1 MIKTN
6 AVLFLVFMTATTI
19 VSATPS
25 IQVRGSLSLEDTS
38 TKLSLHV
45 RDETSYQY
53 RLDDGALSDC
63 ERPVRP
69 EVLCEVP
76 VTPGIHDLQLV
87 ITAPGY
93 KTFFRTLARLQ
104 IGNENIAVDLENLKL
119 IPSELKVVQVLKK
132 VSSGGGAEFE
142 INLHQGRTRDIN
154 ITEIRIFAK
163 LDEFGNCG
171 ALTTPVA
178 TFTIKDKFV
187 LTSRG
192 GTLTG
197 KASENGDATY
207 QLPVDGVITA
217 RQCPNRMRVLHLTL
231 KTAIGVRAKDAVLV
245 LKLPPKFK
253 IVSGVE
259 RSVRITP
266 PSLTEGIGEPTD
278 TVTDTDTYVADP
290 KDWGHLSLVAFREF
304 IFQLRMT
311 GAEDGSIIARYP
323 TQ

>member
-142 INLHQGRTRDIN
+142 MSSNHRTL
-154 ITEIRIFAK
+154 IRSPRLPRK
-163 LDEFGNCG
+163 MY
-171 ALTTPVA
+171 TWP
-178 TFTIKDKFV
+178 
-187 LTSRG
+187 
-192 GTLTG
+192 
-197 KASENGDATY
+197 ENGFSCSAVCTIPLSPTKPRRISVTPATI
-207 QLPVDGVITA
+207 Q
-217 RQCPNRMRVLHLTL
+217 MRVP
-231 KTAIGVRAKDAVLV
+231 AGSPIIGANTPSPCAKS
-245 LKLPPKFK
+245 
-253 IVSGVE
+253 SGPLD
-259 RSVRITP
+259 R
-266 PSLTEGIGEPTD
+266 
-278 TVTDTDTYVADP
+278 
-290 KDWGHLSLVAFREF
+290 
-304 IFQLRMT
+304 
-311 GAEDGSIIARYP
+311 
-323 TQ
+323 